1 VVSEASVAAG
11 ATRFGKGAGINP
23 KFSPRAV
30 EELLK
35 IQPDGAWAYTST
47 NDAFDNIYI
56 PYEEQKNTLAE
67 LEKAGLI
74 TFTEPRDEFDKF
86 IAGLQL
92 ENTHPDVK
100 GSKSYRA
107 TRPLTEEEKR
117 RLRSEEYRLT
127 DQGKKAYALIIEGVK
142 QSLNKS
148 AAPTSTP

>member
-1 VVSEASVAAG
+1 VYASA
-11 ATRFGKGAGINP
+11 
-23 KFSPRAV
+23 
-30 EELLK
+30 
-35 IQPDGAWAYTST
+35 

-56 PYEEQKNTLAE
+56 PDEEHKNTLAE

-74 TFTEPRDEFDKF
+74 TFTEPRAEFDKF

-92 ENTHPDVK
+92 ENAHPDFK
-100 GSKSYRA
+100 ESKSYKA

-117 RLRSEEYRLT
+117 RLKSEEYQLT

-148 AAPTSTP
+148 ADPTATP